1 MKKTVFATGISLLLA
16 AVLAVGALATDVN
29 QAISEG
35 SVEEVYG
42 EYEGEGVE
50 EVDGY
55 IAGENVMEGAEEL
68 PLLD

>member
-1 MKKTVFATGISLLLA
+1 MKRTVFATGISLLLA
-16 AVLAVGALATDVN
+16 AVLAAGALATDVN

-50 EVDGY
+50 EVDGV
-55 IAGENVMEGAEEL
+55 IAGENVMEGVEEL